1 MILTLLL
8 LQGPALAPTDLTA
21 LLPGDPG
28 EKTINIGGR
37 FMEDFSFY
45 SGGEMTEAALG
56 APFEDGAEVRRAR
69 IRVFGDLSKNIAYK
83 MEYDWAG
90 GTASLKDA
98 YLKFKTDG
106 FGNILVGHQY
116 EPFGLDMQTSSRF
129 ITFIERSSL
138 TDAFMPERNMGIS
151 SWHSNDQWT
160 VSGGFFRD
168 TDSQGSTTDEG
179 YGITARAVYRPVY
192 EDNGRSL
199 VHLGVGA
206 SYRMPDGMSQFRA
219 RPENHFLPRF
229 VDTGALAAD
238 EVTLIN
244 IEAAWQEGP
253 FHAMFEYT
261 MADITDD
268 TGGVEPSLSG
278 MSLQGGW
285 FLTGENRGYKTGHA
299 VFDRVKPRTL
309 ALHDGDEGCGAWE
322 IALRYSNLDLTEAVA
337 VTDELDTMTA
347 ALNWYL
353 NNNTRVMLD
362 LTQADLD
369 SLDSTTIIALR
380 FAFDF

>member
-8 LQGPALAPTDLTA
+8 MQGQALAPTDFTD

-37 FMEDFSFY
+37 FMEDFSFAT
-45 SGGEMTEAALG
+45 GGEMTEAALG
-56 APFEDGAEVRRAR
+56 TTFDDGAEVRRAR
-69 IRVFGDLSKNIAYK
+69 IRVFGDLSENIAYK

-90 GTASLKDA
+90 GSASLKDA
-98 YLKFKTDG
+98 YLKFTVDG
-106 FGNILVGHQY
+106 FGKVLVGHQY
-116 EPFGLDMQTSSRF
+116 EPLGMGTLTSSRF
-129 ITFIERSSL
+129 ITFIERSTLSE
-138 TDAFMPERNMGIS
+138 AFMPERNMGVS
-151 SWHSNDQWT
+151 AWHANDDWT
-160 VSGGFFRD
+160 VSGGVFRD
-168 TDSQGSTTDEG
+168 TDSQGKTADEG
-179 YGITARAVYRPVY
+179 WGATARAVFRPVY
-192 EDNGRSL
+192 EDKGRSL
-199 VHLGVGA
+199 VHVGVGA
-206 SYRMPDGMSQFRA
+206 SYRQADGMARFRA
-219 RPENHFLPRF
+219 RPEAHRLPRF
-229 VDTGALAAD
+229 VDTGALTAD
-238 EVTLIN
+238 QVTLIN
-244 IEAAWQEGP
+244 LEAAWQEGP

-261 MADITDD
+261 MADLTDD

-285 FLTGENRGYKTGHA
+285 FLTGENRGYSTGNG
-299 VFDRVKPRTL
+299 VWGRVKPRTL

-322 IALRYSNLDLTEAVA
+322 VALRYSNLDLTEAATVA
-337 VTDELDTMTA
+337 DELDTITA

-362 LTQADLD
+362 VTQADLD